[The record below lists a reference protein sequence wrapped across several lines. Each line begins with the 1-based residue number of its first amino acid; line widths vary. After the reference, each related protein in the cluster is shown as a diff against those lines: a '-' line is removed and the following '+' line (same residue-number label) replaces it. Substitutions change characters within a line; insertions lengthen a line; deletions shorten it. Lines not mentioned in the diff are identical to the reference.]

1 MTRTGTEPG
10 SSAPNRHDGFP
21 NEPGSIPW
29 PAKAGRMAGRRWA
42 DDGAEAG
49 PMTGPAQDVAA
60 MVAGRPALLQD
71 ACRRALAYLDGLAER
86 RVAPDA
92 EAVAALDRLDFPLPG
107 PGLADGEVLRML
119 DELGS

>member
-1 MTRTGTEPG
+1 MTARRR
-10 SSAPNRHDGFP
+10 ADG
-21 NEPGSIPW
+21 E
-29 PAKAGRMAGRRWA
+29 AQAGRMTRRRWA

-60 MVAGRPALLQD
+60 MVAGRPALLRD

-119 DELGS
+119 DELGSPATVASAGPRYFGFVTGG